1 MWKSDKKGALLV
13 VSFGT
18 SYRETRE
25 KTIGAIEEALSEY
38 YPAYEIR
45 RVFTSKKIIRILKER
60 DGIYVDQVEDAL
72 EKLWSEGCPEVIL
85 QPTYMTWGKEHELLL
100 QVVKTYEKHFARC
113 RVGAPVLSEPRD
125 YERLADILVEEAVEC
140 RNSRA
145 AVVFMGHGTE
155 ETANE
160 TYKQMGAE
168 LKHKGYN
175 NVYVGTFKGQPDFE
189 TILEQIHGQK
199 DKVHQIILYPLMIV
213 AGRHASLDMAGN
225 LETSWKML
233 AEKAGYQ
240 TTCRIKG
247 LGEYPGVWD
256 LIREHVE
263 AVKGK

>member
-25 KTIGAIEEALSEY
+25 KTIDAIEKALSER
-38 YPAYEIR
+38 YPEYEIR

-60 DGIYVDQVEDAL
+60 DGIYVDQVEDML

-85 QPTYMTWGKEHELLL
+85 QPTYMTWGKEYEFLL
-100 QVVKTYEKHFARC
+100 QVVKTYEKHFTRC
-113 RVGAPVLSEPRD
+113 RVGAPVLSELQD
-125 YERLADILVEEAVEC
+125 YRQLADILLKETREC
-140 RNSRA
+140 RDSRV

-155 ETANE
+155 ETDNE
-160 TYKQMGAE
+160 AYRQMDAE
-168 LKHKGYN
+168 LKQRGYN

-189 TILEQIHGQK
+189 AILEKIREQK
-199 DKVHQIILYPLMIV
+199 DKVHQIILYPLMIA
-213 AGRHASLDMAGN
+213 AGRHAVLDMSGDS
-225 LETSWKML
+225 ETSWKML

-247 LGEYPGVWD
+247 LGEYPGVWA
-256 LIREHVE
+256 LIGEHVE
-263 AVKGK
+263 AAKGK